1 MIALTLTLTNIA
13 STSFTGVAKTMEVFQ
28 SQGKIERA
36 PSPETCIQW
45 EMKMGLY
52 KLSRPKTA
60 ADDWIWLFDHF
71 VSKGGHK
78 CLAVMGVRMTMLL
91 ERGDLALCCAD
102 LEPLG
107 IVPMKK
113 SNGELMRV
121 ELENILAANYG
132 IPPLAI
138 IKDQG
143 SDVRCG
149 GRAFSETHPSV
160 IDIDDIPHRI
170 ARLYE
175 HLLST
180 DESWKNFTTVC
191 ANFKKKVQLTEYA
204 MLAPPNQRAKAR
216 YHNIDVLI
224 DWATKQL
231 LLFEELSSAM
241 KTKLKWLREWQE
253 ELKYWQQLVEIGR
266 IGRNFVRTEGLWLDC
281 YESLEDRLLMVNMN
295 ERAEEFT
302 CDLVDVFKEIG
313 NKIPSGKK
321 IIGSTESIESL
332 FGKYKGVVARGPQP
346 MGRLILSM
354 ASRVGEY
361 PTELLVQSAFEKIKE
376 QDVSEWLQHAFN
388 SPAPKPS
395 KTFNGRNMES
405 SILVA

>member
-1 MIALTLTLTNIA
+1 MSVAC
-13 STSFTGVAKTMEVFQ
+13 TSFTGAANTMEIFH

-60 ADDWIWLFDHF
+60 ADDWVWLFDHF
-71 VSKGGHK
+71 VSKGGYK
-78 CLAVMGVRMTMLL
+78 CLAVMGVRMSTVL
-91 ERGDLALCCAD
+91 ERGDLTLCCED

-113 SNGELMRV
+113 SNGELMEA
-121 ELENILAANYG
+121 ELESILTANHG

-149 GRAFSETHPSV
+149 GRAFSETHPGV
-160 IDIDDIPHRI
+160 IDIDDVPHRI

-175 HLLST
+175 HQLSA
-180 DESWKNFTTVC
+180 DVSWSDFRTAC
-191 ANFKKKVQLTEYA
+191 ANFKKEVQLTEYA
-204 MLAPPNQRAKAR
+204 VLAPPNQRSKAR
-216 YHNIDVLI
+216 YHNIDVLV
-224 DWATKQL
+224 DWAAKQL

-241 KTKLKWLREWQE
+241 KAKLKWLKGYRVEPE
-253 ELKYWQQLVEIGR
+253 YWQQLVNIGR
-266 IGRNFVRTEGLWLDC
+266 IGRDFVRTKGLWLDC
-281 YESLEDRLLMVNMN
+281 YELLESLLLEVTMDK
-295 ERAEEFT
+295 RAETFA
-302 CDLVDVFKEIG
+302 CDLVDIFAEAG
-313 NKIPSGKK
+313 QKIPLGKK

-354 ASRVGEY
+354 ASRVGER
-361 PTELLVQSAFEKIKE
+361 PTELLVQCAFEKIKE
-376 QDVSEWLQHAFN
+376 RDVFEWLQQAFN
-388 SPAPKPS
+388 PSAPKPI
-395 KTFNGRNMES
+395 KTFIGRNMES
-405 SILVA
+405 SSLVA

>member
-1 MIALTLTLTNIA
+1 LTLTSIA
-13 STSFTGVAKTMEVFQ
+13 CTSFTGVANTMGIFH

-78 CLAVMGVRMTMLL
+78 CLAVMGVRMTILL
-91 ERGDLALCCAD
+91 ERGDLTLCCKD

-113 SNGELMRV
+113 SNGELMQA
-121 ELENILAANYG
+121 ELESILAANYG
-132 IPPLAI
+132 TPPLAI

-149 GRAFSETHPSV
+149 GRAFSEAHPGV

-175 HLLST
+175 HLLSK
-180 DESWKNFTTVC
+180 DESWKNFTIVC

-204 MLAPPNQRAKAR
+204 VLAPPNQRTKAR
-216 YHNIDVLI
+216 YHNIDVLV

-231 LLFEELSSAM
+231 LSFEELSSAM
-241 KTKLKWLREWQE
+241 KAKLRWLMEYRN
-253 ELKYWQQLVEIGR
+253 ELKYWQHLVEIGR
-266 IGRNFVRTEGLWLDC
+266 ISRDFVRTEGLWLDC
-281 YESLEDRLLMVNMN
+281 YELLEDRLLKINMD
-295 ERAEEFT
+295 ERAKKFR
-302 CDLVDVFKEIG
+302 CDLVDVFKEMG

-354 ASRVGEY
+354 ASRVGEH
-361 PTELLVQSAFEKIKE
+361 PTELLVQSAFEEIKE
-376 QDVSEWLQHAFN
+376 RDVSEWLQQAFN
-388 SPAPKPS
+388 SSTPKQF

>member
-1 MIALTLTLTNIA
+1 
-13 STSFTGVAKTMEVFQ
+13 MEIFR
-28 SQGKIERA
+28 SQGKIDRA

-52 KLSRPKTA
+52 KLSRPKAT

-71 VSKGGHK
+71 VSKGGYK
-78 CLAVMGVRMTMLL
+78 CLAVMGVRMSTVLD
-91 ERGDLALCCAD
+91 RGDLTLCCED

-113 SNGELMRV
+113 SNGELMEA
-121 ELENILAANYG
+121 ELESILAANHG

-149 GRAFSETHPSV
+149 GRSFSEAHPGV
-160 IDIDDIPHRI
+160 IDIDDVPHRI

-175 HLLST
+175 HQLSA
-180 DESWKNFTTVC
+180 DESWRNFTTIC
-191 ANFKKKVQLTEYA
+191 ASFKKESQLTEYA
-204 MLAPPNQRAKAR
+204 VLAPPNQRSKAR
-216 YHNIDVLI
+216 YHNIDVLV
-224 DWATKQL
+224 DWATNQL

-241 KTKLKWLREWQE
+241 KAKLKWLKGYQT
-253 ELKYWQQLVEIGR
+253 ELEYWKQLVDIGR
-266 IGRNFVRTEGLWLDC
+266 IGRDFVRTEGLWLDC
-281 YESLEDRLLMVNMN
+281 YEVLEARLLAANMD
-295 ERAEEFT
+295 ERAERFA
-302 CDLVDVFKEIG
+302 CDLIDVFEETGQKV
-313 NKIPSGKK
+313 PSGKK

-354 ASRVGEY
+354 ASRVGER
-361 PTELLVQSAFEKIKE
+361 PTELLVQCALEEIKE
-376 QDVSEWLQHAFN
+376 RDVSQWLQQAFN
-388 SPAPKPS
+388 PSGPKPS

-405 SILVA
+405 SPLVA

>member
-1 MIALTLTLTNIA
+1 
-13 STSFTGVAKTMEVFQ
+13 MEIFH

-52 KLSRPKTA
+52 KLSRPKSA

-78 CLAVMGVRMTMLL
+78 CLAVMGVRMSILL
-91 ERGDLALCCAD
+91 ERGDLTLCCED

-113 SNGELMRV
+113 SNGKLMQA
-121 ELENILAANYG
+121 ELESILATNYG

-149 GRAFSETHPSV
+149 GRVFSEAHPGV

-180 DESWKNFTTVC
+180 DESWKSFTTVC

-204 MLAPPNQRAKAR
+204 VLAPPNQRAKAR
-216 YHNIDVLI
+216 YHNIDVLV

-231 LLFEELSSAM
+231 LSFEELSSAM
-241 KTKLKWLREWQE
+241 KAKLKWLREYQD

-266 IGRNFVRTEGLWLDC
+266 IGRDFVRTEGLWLDC
-281 YESLEDRLLMVNMN
+281 YESLEDRLLTVNMD
-295 ERAEEFT
+295 ERAKEFT
-302 CDLVDVFKEIG
+302 CDLVDVFKEVG

-354 ASRVGEY
+354 ASRVGER
-361 PTELLVQSAFEKIKE
+361 PTELLVQSAFEEIKE
-376 QDVSEWLQHAFN
+376 RDVSEWLQQAFN
-388 SPAPKPS
+388 PSALKPF
-395 KTFNGRNMES
+395 KPFNGRNMES

>member
-1 MIALTLTLTNIA
+1 MAC
-13 STSFTGVAKTMEVFQ
+13 TSFTGTANTMQIFH

-45 EMKMGLY
+45 EMKIGLY
-52 KLSRPKTA
+52 KLSRSKEA

-78 CLAVMGVRMTMLL
+78 CLAVMGVRMSTIL
-91 ERGDLALCCAD
+91 EREDLTLCCED

-113 SNGELMRV
+113 SNGELMEA
-121 ELENILAANYG
+121 ELESILAANHG

-149 GRAFSETHPSV
+149 GRAFSEAHPGV
-160 IDIDDIPHRI
+160 IDIDDVPHRI

-175 HLLST
+175 HQLSA
-180 DESWKNFTTVC
+180 DVSWKNFTTIC
-191 ANFKKKVQLTEYA
+191 ANFKKEVQLTEYA
-204 MLAPPNQRAKAR
+204 VLAPPNQRAKAR
-216 YHNIDVLI
+216 YHNVDVLV

-241 KTKLKWLREWQE
+241 KAKLKWLKGYQA
-253 ELKYWQQLVEIGR
+253 ELEYWQQLVDIGR
-266 IGRNFVRTEGLWLDC
+266 IGRDFVRIEGLWLDC
-281 YESLEDRLLMVNMN
+281 YEQLEARLLTITMN
-295 ERAEEFT
+295 KRAERFA
-302 CDLVDVFKEIG
+302 CDLADIFEEAG
-313 NKIPSGKK
+313 QKIPLDKK
-321 IIGSTESIESL
+321 VIGSTESIESL

-354 ASRVGEY
+354 ASRVGER
-361 PTELLVQSAFEKIKE
+361 PTELLVQRAFEKIKE
-376 QDVSEWLQHAFN
+376 RDVSEWLQKAFN
-388 SPAPKPS
+388 PSAPKS
-395 KTFNGRNMES
+395 FKTFDGRNMES
-405 SILVA
+405 ITLVA

>member
-1 MIALTLTLTNIA
+1 
-13 STSFTGVAKTMEVFQ
+13 MEIFC

-36 PSPETCIQW
+36 PSAETCIQW

-52 KLSRPKTA
+52 KLLRLKAA

-78 CLAVMGVRMTMLL
+78 CLAVMGVRMNALL
-91 ERGDLALCCAD
+91 EREDLTLCCED

-113 SNGELMRV
+113 SNGELMEA
-121 ELENILAANYG
+121 ELESILATNNG

-149 GRAFSETHPSV
+149 GRAFSEAHPGV
-160 IDIDDIPHRI
+160 IDVDDIPHRI

-175 HLLST
+175 HILRT
-180 DESWKNFTTVC
+180 DESWKSFTTVC

-204 MLAPPNQRAKAR
+204 VLAPPNQRAKAR
-216 YHNIDVLI
+216 YHNIDVI
-224 DWATKQL
+224 VDWAMRQL
-231 LLFEELSSAM
+231 LSFEELPSRM
-241 KTKLKWLREWQE
+241 KGQLKWLKGWQVD
-253 ELKYWQQLVEIGR
+253 LKYWQQLVEIGR
-266 IGRNFVRTEGLWLDC
+266 IGRDFVRTKGLWLNC
-281 YESLEDRLLMVNMN
+281 YECLEERLLEVNMDR
-295 ERAEEFT
+295 RAEEFA
-302 CDLVDVFKEIG
+302 CDLIDVFQEVG
-313 NKIPSGKK
+313 NKIPAGNK

-332 FGKYKGVVARGPQP
+332 FGKYKGIVARGPQP

-354 ASRVGEY
+354 ASRVGER
-361 PTELLVQSAFEKIKE
+361 PTELLVQCAFEQIKE
-376 QDVSEWLQHAFN
+376 RNVSEWLQQAFN
-388 SPAPKPS
+388 PSTSKPS
-395 KTFNGRNMES
+395 KILNGRNMES
-405 SILVA
+405 STLAA

>member
-1 MIALTLTLTNIA
+1 
-13 STSFTGVAKTMEVFQ
+13 MEIFHA
-28 SQGKIERA
+28 QGKIERA

-52 KLSRPKTA
+52 KLSRPKA
-60 ADDWIWLFDHF
+60 AAEDWIWLFDHF

-78 CLAVMGVRMTMLL
+78 CLAVMGVQMSALL
-91 ERGDLALCCAD
+91 KRGDLTLCCED

-113 SNGELMRV
+113 SNGELMEA
-121 ELENILAANYG
+121 ELESILAANHG

-149 GRAFSETHPSV
+149 GRAFSEAHPGV

-175 HLLST
+175 RLLRA
-180 DESWKNFTTVC
+180 DVSWKNFTTTC
-191 ANFKKKVQLTEYA
+191 ANFKKGVQLTEYA
-204 MLAPPNQRAKAR
+204 VLAPPNQRAKAR

-231 LLFEELSSAM
+231 LLFEDLSSKM
-241 KTKLKWLREWQE
+241 KEKLKWLKGYEA
-253 ELKYWQQLVEIGR
+253 ELKYWQQLVKIGR
-266 IGRNFVRTEGLWLDC
+266 LGRDFVRTEGLWFNC
-281 YESLEDRLLMVNMN
+281 YESLEDRLLTIQMN
-295 ERAEEFT
+295 AQAEEFA
-302 CDLVDVFKEIG
+302 CDLIDVFKEVG
-313 NKIPSGKK
+313 NRIPSGNKV
-321 IIGSTESIESL
+321 IGSTESIESL
-332 FGKYKGVVARGPQP
+332 FGKYKGIIARGPQP

-354 ASRVGEY
+354 ASRVGEP
-361 PTELLVQSAFEKIKE
+361 PTELLVQCAFERIKE
-376 QDVSEWLQHAFN
+376 RDVSEWLQQAFN
-388 SPAPKPS
+388 SSTPKPS
-395 KTFNGRNMES
+395 KKFNGRNMES
-405 SILVA
+405 FNLVV